1 MKSKYSMVIQWSDED
16 QAYVVSFPEFR
27 GTHTHGSSYEDA
39 AKQGA
44 EVLQLLAESY
54 KAGGQVLPSPCM
66 YESPETVAA
75 T

>member
-16 QAYVVSFPEFR
+16 QAYVVSFPEF
-27 GTHTHGSSYEDA
+27 GGSHTHGSSYEDA
-39 AKQGA
+39 ARQGT

-54 KAGGQVLPSPCM
+54 QAEGQVLPSPCM
-66 YESPETVAA
+66 FESAETVAA